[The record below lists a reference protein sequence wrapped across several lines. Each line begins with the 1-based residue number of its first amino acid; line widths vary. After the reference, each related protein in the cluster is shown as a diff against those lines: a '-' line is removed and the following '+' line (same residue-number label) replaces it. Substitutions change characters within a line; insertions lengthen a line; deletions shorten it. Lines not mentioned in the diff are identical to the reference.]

1 MDISWLFFQEFGT
14 STCVKHVELV
24 WQNENYHMGKETCGE
39 KWRDDVVSLQRT
51 PEFKHFENGWCLRRM
66 RILVYQER
74 GRYGQYTSSS
84 VTNKHGFKDRLTK
97 GRLYI
102 YIYAWKYLHEMTEMR
117 INEGYKMIQVIS
129 SNQTR
134 SCEFLCSA
142 LCQST
147 LGGAHA
153 HYEVR
158 AVRAVRVPGSTLRWT
173 SKGLQ
178 SFLDSKMAGSKGVLY
193 PLVN

>member
-1 MDISWLFFQEFGT
+1 
-14 STCVKHVELV
+14 
-24 WQNENYHMGKETCGE
+24 
-39 KWRDDVVSLQRT
+39 
-51 PEFKHFENGWCLRRM
+51 
-66 RILVYQER
+66 
-74 GRYGQYTSSS
+74 
-84 VTNKHGFKDRLTK
+84 
-97 GRLYI
+97 
-102 YIYAWKYLHEMTEMR
+102 MTEMR